1 MNNLEKYYIVKFAAA
16 SYGSTNCGPSGC
28 GSMTFK
34 PKADSTPKVVSGTG
48 YGPNRDRAP
57 VTHKVP
63 DQRPPATN
71 MTRHQTRTMS
81 DLYSKAVRANPG
93 KYQNVPFR
101 QLEPSRQLELLNAYQ
116 NKTPVSPY
124 VPSRNNVFTGQNNA
138 PQRPRP
144 RTRPIL
150 L

>member
-1 MNNLEKYYIVKFAAA
+1 MNNLEKYYIVKFASA

-28 GSMTFK
+28 GTMSFQPK
-34 PKADSTPKVVSGTG
+34 PDATPKVVPGTG

-71 MTRHQTRTMS
+71 MSRHETRTMS
-81 DLYSKAVRANPG
+81 DLYRRAVQANPR

-101 QLEPSRQLELLNAYQ
+101 ELAPSRQMELMNAYR

-124 VPSRNNVFTGQNNA
+124 VPPSNNLFTGQKNV
-138 PQRPRP
+138 PQRPRQK
-144 RTRPIL
+144 TRPIL